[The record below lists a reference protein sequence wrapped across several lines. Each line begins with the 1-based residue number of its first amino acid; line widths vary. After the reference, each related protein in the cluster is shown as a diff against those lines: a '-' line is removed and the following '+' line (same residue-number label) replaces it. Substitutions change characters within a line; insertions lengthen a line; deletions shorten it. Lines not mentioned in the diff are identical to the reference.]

1 MKTVKVACNVSGI
14 RVNSV
19 KPGFKYT
26 FEKAGEPIEIPEDH
40 AKKIL
45 KNTDFYISDKQVKK
59 GKKVPQIKPKQ
70 EKPWFQELE
79 ELKGI
84 GKKTALD
91 IVAVYPTRGSLLE
104 AISSGAKIPFRDD
117 HVKLLKKEF
126 IH

>member
-1 MKTVKVACNVSGI
+1 MKTIKVAHNTPGI

-26 FEKAGEPIEIPEDH
+26 FEAGIPIEMPESH

-45 KNTDFYISDKQVKK
+45 KNTDFYISDKPIKK
-59 GKKVPQIKPKQ
+59 GKRVIFKGQKQ

-79 ELKGI
+79 EIKGI
-84 GKKTALD
+84 GKKSAED
-91 IVAVYPTRGSLLE
+91 IVAVYPTKGSLLE
-104 AISSGAKIPFRDD
+104 AIAKKAHIPFTENT
-117 HVKLLKKEF
+117 VKLLNKEF